1 MSPNPPSTPIGRA
14 PATPNGTSPTSN
26 ITIKNIKMTTNSTDI
41 NKSTVSSLK
50 ATPTTKTT
58 TNTVPSNTG
67 TTTTPITNGQTPISK
82 PPPVANKNSLPK
94 LPAKKL
100 SALDKLPFGFA
111 PIQNFTGFIRSR
123 STTPTRSLRSRS
135 TTPMIDEAEI
145 KACQRMSFN
154 RFGNQKSIDEIDNDD
169 IKNDIETNNENGNS
183 TVGNNKSEI
192 PRRKHSIV
200 TTIEETAEIT
210 KYKDLNGY
218 HESQAKLAQ
227 SSKGKIQSN
236 HLTNGDI
243 TTMAT
248 EKEKSPPKSKLK
260 LDKSSRIEKKN
271 INNLKLKPPL
281 SSASLTSKKT
291 QNIEECVTSPDA
303 EYIKTIPLISQPETP
318 LPTQS
323 QNQPLSTNTSN
334 NTRNSI
340 TKSNA
345 NTNDN
350 INSNK
355 TEKINQKHIDT
366 QNSLQVQPNP
376 TSSSS
381 QSFTSTLVTTNDSNN
396 NNNNSQIKNNIP
408 KNEAHVHVKK
418 KSKITASIQITDTPG
433 FKLSKLPSTS
443 DILAAVSNKL
453 KNSSLSCD
461 NDNNNNNI
469 NSNNVS
475 EPPTPIVDI
484 VEITSPNKK
493 KSSNPLSPSISSA
506 SSKNVLSMVDSKI
519 NYVTENQKTV
529 TTNTTIDDTLSSSKL
544 SITEGFQLYKLTPTS
559 DILAAVDSTIESS
572 TCVNNKYMT
581 NGLNDICNISNNNP
595 TGLSRGFKLSK
606 KSSSSNLHAL
616 LQMNSVDSI
625 EDDDDLPQTKQK
637 NTLETVVE
645 DDAINQN
652 CNGTVKPVTELKT
665 VKIKNITSTSNEEA
679 ETIVKKESGKVKKK
693 KIVKKLSTEL
703 AVPDNDPN
711 GELKI
716 TKLSTSSDV
725 QAEVSK
731 DPNTLTN
738 ITTVPKK
745 KIIKVK
751 KVKADPDKEITSKTT
766 EFDAKD
772 DVKETKKTKD
782 LKEFKGAAI
791 ESTDTKETKE
801 SFKNE
806 VTSQLS
812 PISDADFTK
821 TLFKTS
827 EIGSYNA
834 RFERSISLD
843 KNDLRSSVPPEF
855 GTLRKLPSSSDI
867 LAAVE
872 EKFESNYL
880 NNRSSRSSSVVGVS
894 PSIRAQSQSPG
905 PLEGCLSRSSSAA
918 DIVRRVRAQSVINTT
933 KPPSTPV
940 TIQPQTMPFGT
951 AMSSI
956 LPTVNPTAVG
966 LNPLAKLPSSS
977 DILASVE
984 SKFESSYLN
993 NRPTNVLTKTPIP
1006 IKPTAK
1012 KTKTK
1017 KIRVEQPQIEIPNTP
1032 APVLNTELL
1041 ARATAINNMAKL
1053 STNSLNNR
1061 HSIHGTT
1068 AFQSPDTSLSL
1079 SMVRSPSPLS
1089 TTSCN
1094 LSSISSNTFSAPLG
1108 KPPPKLNSRN
1118 NNRSPNRPFSRSISL
1133 TTSDRCS
1140 RSITPRRI
1148 FPQTYSKENSCNLEG
1163 INELEQSPVVFDAN
1177 LQFVMGCN
1185 KQPLHQSFHA
1195 LPSHQNSRTL
1205 SNRLSEEIANFLKK
1219 TDHVTEEWKQ
1229 IGKRNS
1235 VCGTEDTISL
1245 IERQREQRSMEPF
1258 GEYRLGRSKSAQ
1270 NILMKGFQL
1279 TNKLPS
1285 TSRGSSLS
1293 RSISFLEEDDD
1304 ESDAQTLKDIDEL
1317 SEMTV
1322 DLAEERSAS
1331 NIASERLEAETAE
1344 RLKLEKELQE
1354 SLSKVKNL
1362 QEQSEK
1368 LEMELICA
1376 KSDLNGISEDEDGDG
1391 EDSGGVYKLK
1401 YERVARELE
1410 FTKRRLQ
1417 TQHEHDLEQLIA
1429 LKKQLEKKLADA
1441 YEEVE
1446 EQRQVV
1452 GQWKRKAQKMTNE
1465 MNDLRMLLEEQN
1477 GRNNLL
1483 EKKQRKFD
1491 SECQALQDA
1500 ARQERQAKD
1509 RLSREKDVLI
1519 AEKFTLEQNLADTR
1533 LELELKEEKLIALQ
1547 RELEEMTF
1555 SGGTEEEVAQLRRS
1569 KMDLERRLKEQ
1580 EEELDE
1586 MAGQVQ
1592 LLEQAKLRLEMTM
1605 ETMRKEARREA
1616 QQRDDELEEARG
1628 SAYKKIKALE
1638 CQLETE
1644 HEERTLLLREK
1655 HELER
1660 RLQFAEDQDRHD
1672 RQAEEAM
1679 NQKLKRELKK
1689 YKALLKDAHAQLERL
1704 KADSPGK
1711 AIIRQLRNQLED
1723 AEAAR
1728 TLAVK
1733 ARHTAESELQDIQT
1747 LLDEAQ
1753 RAKQDAEDKA
1763 TIANRDRTELQAQI
1777 EENEEEMAELMKK
1790 YSAAVK
1796 QLNNEQTAMSEYEIK
1811 ISELEGER
1819 NTLKEQVAELT
1830 TRLEN
1835 VENMSDPTAAVQSK
1849 RLELRTKELESRL
1862 ELEQATK
1869 ARLEIQA
1876 NRHKDALEKIQN
1888 DLSQSRMREMAAQD
1902 NVKKAQKSLR
1912 ELREEFHT
1920 ISNREQDSASKR
1932 KDLEKK
1938 IETLEAEC
1946 LSLRNDLRLAL
1957 QRIAD
1962 LQQAMEEGD
1971 DDVTESE
1978 SDSSDVS
1985 VSDLDDKIKV
1995 NHSKKS
2001 SIVNGVNE
2009 TKVVLKE
2016 KSDSNSPKITVTS
2029 PSTATVN
2036 KALNGD
2042 SSFA

>member
-1 MSPNPPSTPIGRA
+1 MENFLKMF
-14 PATPNGTSPTSN
+14 N
-26 ITIKNIKMTTNSTDI
+26 TIKII
-41 NKSTVSSLK
+41 IL
-50 ATPTTKTT
+50 
-58 TNTVPSNTG
+58 
-67 TTTTPITNGQTPISK
+67 Q
-82 PPPVANKNSLPK
+82 
-94 LPAKKL
+94 
-100 SALDKLPFGFA
+100 
-111 PIQNFTGFIRSR
+111 FI
-123 STTPTRSLRSRS
+123 L
-135 TTPMIDEAEI
+135 
-145 KACQRMSFN
+145 
-154 RFGNQKSIDEIDNDD
+154 
-169 IKNDIETNNENGNS
+169 
-183 TVGNNKSEI
+183 
-192 PRRKHSIV
+192 
-200 TTIEETAEIT
+200 
-210 KYKDLNGY
+210 
-218 HESQAKLAQ
+218 
-227 SSKGKIQSN
+227 
-236 HLTNGDI
+236 
-243 TTMAT
+243 
-248 EKEKSPPKSKLK
+248 
-260 LDKSSRIEKKN
+260 
-271 INNLKLKPPL
+271 
-281 SSASLTSKKT
+281 
-291 QNIEECVTSPDA
+291 
-303 EYIKTIPLISQPETP
+303 
-318 LPTQS
+318 
-323 QNQPLSTNTSN
+323 
-334 NTRNSI
+334 
-340 TKSNA
+340 
-345 NTNDN
+345 
-350 INSNK
+350 
-355 TEKINQKHIDT
+355 
-366 QNSLQVQPNP
+366 
-376 TSSSS
+376 
-381 QSFTSTLVTTNDSNN
+381 
-396 NNNNSQIKNNIP
+396 
-408 KNEAHVHVKK
+408 
-418 KSKITASIQITDTPG
+418 
-433 FKLSKLPSTS
+433 
-443 DILAAVSNKL
+443 
-453 KNSSLSCD
+453 
-461 NDNNNNNI
+461 
-469 NSNNVS
+469 
-475 EPPTPIVDI
+475 
-484 VEITSPNKK
+484 
-493 KSSNPLSPSISSA
+493 
-506 SSKNVLSMVDSKI
+506 
-519 NYVTENQKTV
+519 
-529 TTNTTIDDTLSSSKL
+529 
-544 SITEGFQLYKLTPTS
+544 
-559 DILAAVDSTIESS
+559 
-572 TCVNNKYMT
+572 
-581 NGLNDICNISNNNP
+581 
-595 TGLSRGFKLSK
+595 
-606 KSSSSNLHAL
+606 
-616 LQMNSVDSI
+616 
-625 EDDDDLPQTKQK
+625 
-637 NTLETVVE
+637 
-645 DDAINQN
+645 
-652 CNGTVKPVTELKT
+652 
-665 VKIKNITSTSNEEA
+665 
-679 ETIVKKESGKVKKK
+679 
-693 KIVKKLSTEL
+693 
-703 AVPDNDPN
+703 
-711 GELKI
+711 
-716 TKLSTSSDV
+716 
-725 QAEVSK
+725 
-731 DPNTLTN
+731 
-738 ITTVPKK
+738 
-745 KIIKVK
+745 KIIK
-751 KVKADPDKEITSKTT
+751 
-766 EFDAKD
+766 
-772 DVKETKKTKD
+772 
-782 LKEFKGAAI
+782 
-791 ESTDTKETKE
+791 
-801 SFKNE
+801 
-806 VTSQLS
+806 
-812 PISDADFTK
+812 
-821 TLFKTS
+821 LFKF
-827 EIGSYNA
+827 N
-834 RFERSISLD
+834 
-843 KNDLRSSVPPEF
+843 KNY
-855 GTLRKLPSSSDI
+855 KI
-867 LAAVE
+867 I
-872 EKFESNYL
+872 KK
-880 NNRSSRSSSVVGVS
+880 
-894 PSIRAQSQSPG
+894 SQ
-905 PLEGCLSRSSSAA
+905 
-918 DIVRRVRAQSVINTT
+918 
-933 KPPSTPV
+933 
-940 TIQPQTMPFGT
+940 
-951 AMSSI
+951 
-956 LPTVNPTAVG
+956 
-966 LNPLAKLPSSS
+966 
-977 DILASVE
+977 
-984 SKFESSYLN
+984 
-993 NRPTNVLTKTPIP
+993 
-1006 IKPTAK
+1006 
-1012 KTKTK
+1012 
-1017 KIRVEQPQIEIPNTP
+1017 
-1032 APVLNTELL
+1032 
-1041 ARATAINNMAKL
+1041 
-1053 STNSLNNR
+1053 
-1061 HSIHGTT
+1061 
-1068 AFQSPDTSLSL
+1068 
-1079 SMVRSPSPLS
+1079 
-1089 TTSCN
+1089 
-1094 LSSISSNTFSAPLG
+1094 
-1108 KPPPKLNSRN
+1108 
-1118 NNRSPNRPFSRSISL
+1118 
-1133 TTSDRCS
+1133 
-1140 RSITPRRI
+1140 
-1148 FPQTYSKENSCNLEG
+1148 
-1163 INELEQSPVVFDAN
+1163 
-1177 LQFVMGCN
+1177 
-1185 KQPLHQSFHA
+1185 
-1195 LPSHQNSRTL
+1195 
-1205 SNRLSEEIANFLKK
+1205 
-1219 TDHVTEEWKQ
+1219 
-1229 IGKRNS
+1229 
-1235 VCGTEDTISL
+1235 
-1245 IERQREQRSMEPF
+1245 
-1258 GEYRLGRSKSAQ
+1258 
-1270 NILMKGFQL
+1270 
-1279 TNKLPS
+1279 
-1285 TSRGSSLS
+1285 
-1293 RSISFLEEDDD
+1293 
-1304 ESDAQTLKDIDEL
+1304 L